1 MLGYTRV
8 CIIIIKHR
16 YRDCFVRKHER
27 NQICPAHQTPTVI
40 IYSGK
45 DQNNLY
51 SSNTYTR
58 SILSSIQNSGV
69 GAASTSMYVP
79 LVQPATQPQ
88 FVYIPA
94 QTEQFVFFK
103 QIHKI
108 QHIIQTK
115 IGGGGEQRSPR
126 VSPREALRNPLEG
139 PSEHHR
145 DLMGILLESLYPMG
159 HQKSPIGNPIS
170 TPWVFPWKAHR
181 NPLVSSETDPLG
193 THWYPRNPMGSQKS
207 SMGA

>member
-1 MLGYTRV
+1 MSSPPNTHSTYIFGHRPKQFVLF
-8 CIIIIKHR
+8 KHIHK
-16 YRDCFVRKHER
+16 VH
-27 NQICPAHQTPTVI
+27 
-40 IYSGK
+40 
-45 DQNNLY
+45 
-51 SSNTYTR
+51 
-58 SILSSIQNSGV
+58 SILHTKFGGG

>member
-8 CIIIIKHR
+8 CTIIIKHK

-40 IYSGK
+40 VYSGT

-51 SSNTYTR
+51 YSNTYTR

-79 LVQPATQPQ
+79 LAQPATQPQ
-88 FVYIPA
+88 YVYIPA

-108 QHIIQTK
+108 QYIIQTK
-115 IGGGGEQRSPR
+115 FGGGGEQHSPR

-145 DLMGILLESLYPMG
+145 DPMGILLESLYPMG

-181 NPLVSSETDPLG
+181 NHRSRPTQTPEEPIG
-193 THWYPRNPMGSQKS
+193 IPANPWGSQKS